1 MKVRTEYKDKI
12 GSKRLRMPYLNGCN
26 IMRGAHNLRLTD
38 VHKIQKNLKEK
49 SQREADALLQLMELP
64 DFDTSEY
71 SGGNADSSKLC

>member
-1 MKVRTEYKDKI
+1 
-12 GSKRLRMPYLNGCN
+12 
-26 IMRGAHNLRLTD
+26 MRGAHNLRLTD

-71 SGGNADSSKLC
+71 ALPHAGSS